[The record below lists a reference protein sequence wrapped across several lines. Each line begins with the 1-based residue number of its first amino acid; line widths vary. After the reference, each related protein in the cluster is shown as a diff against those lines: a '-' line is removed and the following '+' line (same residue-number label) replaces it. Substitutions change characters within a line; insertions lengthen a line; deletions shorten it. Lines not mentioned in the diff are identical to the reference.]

1 LSAAQSTKSADWER
15 QAIEIGIN
23 ASRRDPAQCGVTD
36 AGLCHGATGLAHVYN
51 RLFQATRQREF
62 ADVSIFWFDRALEMR
77 RSGQGVAG
85 FAAYVPNADP
95 VVQWHSDREFLM
107 GATGVALSLLAASS
121 SVEPLWDRL
130 LLASVRPKPM

>member
-1 LSAAQSTKSADWER
+1 MRGNGCWALPR
-15 QAIEIGIN
+15 RHRIG
-23 ASRRDPAQCGVTD
+23 A
-36 AGLCHGATGLAHVYN
+36 
-51 RLFQATRQREF
+51 RLQPTVPSTRQREF